1 MEYIGE
7 HTLLGNLGKLAV
19 VVAFVAALVA
29 AIANFIHTRNKDE
42 QWLSLA
48 RIAFRVHGVAVLG
61 IVVSLFG
68 IIYNHYF
75 EYSYAW
81 EHSSKDLPV
90 YYMISSFWE
99 GQEGSFILWTFWHAV
114 LGLILMRSAKSWE
127 APTMTIVSLVQIFL
141 TSMLLGIYIFG
152 VKIGSSPFTL
162 LRELPDNL
170 GMPWTKIADYLTN
183 PQTADFFADGSGL
196 NPLLQNYWMV
206 IHPPTLFLG
215 FASTLIP
222 FAYAIAGLWTKR
234 YNEWLKPAMPWA
246 FFGVMILGTG
256 ILMGGAWAY
265 EALSFGGFWAWDPV
279 ENSSLVPWLTFVGAA
294 HLMLIQRNK
303 GGTLLWAFFL
313 NLLTF
318 ILILYS
324 TFLTRSGVLGDTS
337 VHAFVDLGLN
347 GQLLVYLL
355 FFVVLSL
362 TLFIVRYKQI
372 PRAKKEDDIWSREFW
387 MFIGSLVLL
396 ISSFQITF
404 TTSIPVL
411 NKLNIVGVLNPIR
424 SLFGLE
430 KLENLAPPIEAIAHY
445 NSWQVPF
452 AIIITLLVAI
462 GQYFNYKKTDF
473 NKFIKKIGLS
483 FIVSVLV
490 TLGMAF
496 LSGMTSNPIYI
507 ALLFSTIFAV
517 IANLNYWISF
527 LKGKWRFAGPSI
539 AHIGFAMIMMGAL
552 ISNGRQDVISENEEF
567 IAKDFPQNENILLE
581 QGDTVQMGDYF
592 VTYTGRRTDKHNRY
606 FTVDYF
612 KLQQN
617 GDLEK
622 AFTLE
627 PFIQI
632 NKQMGNVNEPST
644 KHYLDKDI
652 YTHLT
657 YADVQEKIDGK
668 YSREATVELDKD
680 GGQAIYEDNILT
692 LDSITVDNVYN
703 KLVLVSH
710 ITIAKT
716 SGEKY
721 QVKPVYILE
730 LENNIASH
738 IDAKSEETNLRVR
751 FNNVL
756 TETGQ
761 MEIKVWKDT
770 SEEKDFIVMKAIV
783 FPYINILWIGSI
795 LLIIGTLIAMYNRI
809 IKR

>member
-29 AIANFIHTRNKDE
+29 AISNFMHVRSKETHWI
-42 QWLSLA
+42 SLA
-48 RIAFRVHGVAVLG
+48 RVAFKVHGVAVLG
-61 IVVSLFG
+61 IVVSLFA

-81 EHSSKDLPV
+81 EHSSKDLPT

-99 GQEGSFILWTFWHAV
+99 GQEGSFILWTFWHVV

-127 APTMTIVSLVQIFL
+127 APTMTVVSLVQIFL
-141 TSMLLGIYIFG
+141 TSMLLGVYIFG
-152 VKIGSSPFTL
+152 AKIGSSPFTL

-170 GMPWTKIADYLTN
+170 DLPWTKIADYLTN
-183 PQTADFFADGSGL
+183 PQTASFFADGSGL

-222 FAYAIAGLWTKR
+222 FAFAIAGLWTKR

-294 HLMLIQRNK
+294 HLMLIQKNK

-347 GQLLVYLL
+347 GQLLIYLL
-355 FFVVLSL
+355 FFVALSL
-362 TLFIVRYKQI
+362 VLFISRYKQI

-411 NKLNIVGVLNPIR
+411 NKMNIVSVLNPIR

-483 FIVSVLV
+483 FIVSVLL
-490 TLGMAF
+490 TFGLAF

-507 ALLFSTIFAV
+507 ALLFSTVFAV
-517 IANLNYWISF
+517 VANLNYWIAF

-552 ISNGRQDVISENEEF
+552 ISNGKQDIISTNEEY

-592 VTYTGRRTDKHNRY
+592 VTYTGRRKDKHNRY
-606 FTVDYF
+606 FTVEYF
-612 KLQQN
+612 KLQKN
-617 GDLEK
+617 GNLNK

-632 NKQMGNVNEPST
+632 NEQMGNVNEPST
-644 KHYLDKDI
+644 KHYLEKDI

-692 LDSITVDNVYN
+692 LDSLTVDNVYN
-703 KLVLVSH
+703 KVVLVAH

-721 QVKPVYILE
+721 PVKPVYILE

-738 IDAKSEETNLRVR
+738 IDAESKETNLRVR
-751 FNNVL
+751 FNNVI
-756 TETGQ
+756 TETGK

-770 SEEKDFIVMKAIV
+770 SDEKDFIVMKAIV

-809 IKR
+809 KR